1 MSIIKEASAPCSKCG
16 EKQVIRIYRSI
27 NVSED
32 PQLKE
37 KVRNGSLFLC
47 ECPQCG
53 QVNLAKYETLYH
65 DPAARLMVWLLP
77 EGDISE
83 TQMKAITMHTKAMG
97 GYTLRRVTDM
107 GSLMEKVLIHDAGLD
122 DVVLE
127 MCKYV
132 TKMEMISKITGKDN
146 QEALMKAKFNFY
158 RIEGE
163 ADERMITLMFP
174 QDGQMSGVNIGWN
187 VYQDCEGILS
197 RNPHIRPGEGFVNV
211 DADWLATM
219 LA

>member
-32 PQLKE
+32 PQLKG
-37 KVRNGSLFLC
+37 KVRNGSLFLW
-47 ECPQCG
+47 ECPHCG

-77 EGDISE
+77 EGDISD

>member
-37 KVRNGSLFLC
+37 KVRNGSLFLW
-47 ECPQCG
+47 ECPHCG

-158 RIEGE
+158 RMEGE
-163 ADERMITLMFP
+163 EDERMITLMFP

>member
-37 KVRNGSLFLC
+37 KVRNGSLFLW
-47 ECPQCG
+47 ECPHCG
-53 QVNLAKYETLYH
+53 QANLAKYETLYH

>member
-37 KVRNGSLFLC
+37 QVRNGSLFLW
-47 ECPQCG
+47 ECPHCG